1 MISCNHYDYIEI
13 ACMHHL
19 SIELVLKNGD
29 AICGVATDTRRNAN
43 RDECIV
49 VNLNSELKIIV
60 LTTISVLKALTHNP
74 YFDNVN
80 FEAN

>member
-1 MISCNHYDYIEI
+1 
-13 ACMHHL
+13 MHHL
-19 SIELVLKNGD
+19 SIELILNNGD
-29 AICGVATDTRRNAN
+29 VVCGVATDTKRNAN

-49 VNLNSELKIIV
+49 VNVNSELQLIV

>member
-1 MISCNHYDYIEI
+1 MISCHQYDFIEI

-19 SIELVLKNGD
+19 SIELILKNGD
-29 AICGVATDTRRNAN
+29 VVFGVATDTKRNAN

-49 VNLNSELKIIV
+49 VNVNSELQLIV
-60 LTTISVLKALTHNP
+60 LNTISVLKALTHNP

-80 FEAN
+80 FDVK

>member
-1 MISCNHYDYIEI
+1 
-13 ACMHHL
+13 MHHL
-19 SIELVLKNGD
+19 SVELVLKNGD
-29 AICGVATDTRRNAN
+29 AICGVATDTKRNAN

>member
-19 SIELVLKNGD
+19 SVELVLKNGD
-29 AICGVATDTRRNAN
+29 AICGVATDTKRNAN

>member
-19 SIELVLKNGD
+19 SIELILKNGD
-29 AICGVATDTRRNAN
+29 AICGVATDTKRNAN

>member
-19 SIELVLKNGD
+19 SIELVLKNG
-29 AICGVATDTRRNAN
+29 ASVCGVATDTKRNTN

-49 VNLNSELKIIV
+49 VNVNGELKLIV
-60 LTTISVLKALTHNP
+60 LTTISVFKVRESNP
-74 YFDNVN
+74 YFDHVN
-80 FEAN
+80 FDVK

>member
-1 MISCNHYDYIEI
+1 MISCHQYDFIEI

-19 SIELVLKNGD
+19 SIELILKNGD
-29 AICGVATDTRRNAN
+29 VVCGVATGTKRNAN

-49 VNLNSELKIIV
+49 VNVNSELQLIV
-60 LTTISVLKALTHNP
+60 LTTISALKALSHNP

>member
-19 SIELVLKNGD
+19 SIELILKNGD
-29 AICGVATDTRRNAN
+29 SVCGVATDTKRNAN

-49 VNLNSELKIIV
+49 VNVNSELQLIV
-60 LTTISVLKALTHNP
+60 LTTISVLKECETNP
-74 YFDNVN
+74 YFDHID
-80 FEAN
+80 FDFQ

>member
-13 ACMHHL
+13 ACMHRL
-19 SIELVLKNGD
+19 NIELVLKNGD
-29 AICGVATDTRRNAN
+29 SVCGVATDTKRNAN

-60 LTTISVLKALTHNP
+60 LTTISVLKALTKNP

>member
-1 MISCNHYDYIEI
+1 MISCHQYDYIEI

-19 SIELVLKNGD
+19 SVELVLKNGD
-29 AICGVATDTRRNAN
+29 SVCGVATDTKRNAN

-49 VNLNSELKIIV
+49 VNVNGELKLIE
-60 LTTISVLKALTHNP
+60 LTSISVIKALKQNP
-74 YFDNVN
+74 YFNKVN